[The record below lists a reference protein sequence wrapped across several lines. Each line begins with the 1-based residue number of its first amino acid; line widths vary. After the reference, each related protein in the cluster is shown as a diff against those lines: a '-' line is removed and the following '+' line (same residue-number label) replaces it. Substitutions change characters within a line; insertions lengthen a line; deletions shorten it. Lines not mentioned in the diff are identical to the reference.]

1 MHPGILLEHGFK
13 QNSNQYT
20 TLPWFGT
27 KMAQKYAKR
36 DQSTQT
42 GFCCD
47 VKCHILMFSTSEQC
61 QVATFC
67 TCAVVFRKKC
77 HVSGYRCQA
86 GDVFCLRSLMSLL
99 CAQQF
104 GILNQQGKEEQNVDI
119 SLWL

>member
-77 HVSGYRCQA
+77 HVSGCRGQA
-86 GDVFCLRSLMSLL
+86 GDVYYIKARDHKSHCFSMINHLGCWKNTRR
-99 CAQQF
+99 
-104 GILNQQGKEEQNVDI
+104 IR
-119 SLWL
+119 